1 MANEHRAADLPGS
14 TQESWGVIAARVDR
28 ALDKQNVLLQ
38 RYATGA
44 RACVAEE
51 PQYQEWQMQEWQM
64 QEWWAHMASWQ
75 AHPYETWETNTGA
88 GGLVNPW
95 IEESPMNPWIEE
107 SPMRQSLASRVSEG
121 ARSLQP
127 AIAPT
132 TDVVDI
138 AFWRAHR
145 WQLDGATWEVVNLD
159 GRTCCSVVVMWNL
172 KKSAQAEDVKEELME
187 MDLAPRLVGMHS
199 TCSGTCLVI
208 TDEEWQANAIS
219 IILDN
224 SDDILSEVLRAPDG
238 PVRAIRGAKDLLQTI
253 ASMPAVL
260 QEDFIEASKKSL
272 PAFQS
277 TLKSAQ
283 AGMWSV

>member
-1 MANEHRAADLPGS
+1 MQDWP
-14 TQESWGVIAARVDR
+14 
-28 ALDKQNVLLQ
+28 
-38 RYATGA
+38 
-44 RACVAEE
+44 EE
-51 PQYQEWQMQEWQM
+51 WQMQVWQMQEWW
-64 QEWWAHMASWQ
+64 WWAHMASWQ

-107 SPMRQSLASRVSEG
+107 SAMRQSLASRVSEG

-145 WQLDGATWEVVNLD
+145 WQLDGGATWEVVNLD

-172 KKSAQAEDVKEELME
+172 KKSAQAEDVKDELME